1 MTTLCNIQKMDFTA
15 KDERGS
21 TYNFS
26 TKPSVNYLL
35 INRNKGST
43 SGCHYHLGKWKV
55 KDPEVILLI
64 SGKIKLYMRHME
76 TGKEETIDT
85 EAPAKIEM
93 PPMVYHEVHAL
104 TDIIMIE
111 PADEKLTPEKY
122 NADTRWP
129 NKKTG

>member
-1 MTTLCNIQKMDFTA
+1 MATLCKIQKMDLTA
-15 KDERGS
+15 RDERGA
-21 TYNFS
+21 TYSFA
-26 TKPSVNYLL
+26 TKPSSDYLL

-55 KDPEVILLI
+55 KNPETILLI

-76 TGKEETIDT
+76 TDEEETMDI

-122 NADTRWP
+122 NEDTRWP
-129 NKKTG
+129 GRK